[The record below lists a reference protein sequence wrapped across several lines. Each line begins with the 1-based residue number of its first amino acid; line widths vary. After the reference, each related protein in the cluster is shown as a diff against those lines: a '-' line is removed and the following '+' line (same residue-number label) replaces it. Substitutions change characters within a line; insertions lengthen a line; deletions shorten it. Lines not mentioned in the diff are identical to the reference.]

1 MAQEK
6 IEEFSTERLK
16 KRKNLVLIVL
26 VLLIAAVVLDGAA
39 FIYDLISGNGFS
51 FYLFLPVIVC
61 FFFVI
66 IMYKGLKKIK
76 EELTKRK
83 DN

>member
-1 MAQEK
+1 M
-6 IEEFSTERLK
+6 
-16 KRKNLVLIVL
+16 LVI
-26 VLLIAAVVLDGAA
+26 LIAAVVLDGAA

-66 IMYKGLKKIK
+66 MMYTGLKRIN
-76 EELTKRK
+76 EELAKRK
-83 DN
+83 DT